1 MTKAIPGAGGIA
13 WKKFSNARRPP
24 ADAPMPTTGN
34 GAALFSGMTAN
45 FVGPISRETHEAL
58 FKPADFA
65 VSPILAARE
74 SGSRRL
80 SLLRVMRT
88 IGAFPIEY
96 VKDTISSATAGL

>member
-34 GAALFSGMTAN
+34 GAALLSGMTAN
-45 FVGPISRETHEAL
+45 FVGPVSRETHEAYS
-58 FKPADFA
+58 
-65 VSPILAARE
+65 SPRFCSVANAARE

-96 VKDTISSATAGL
+96 VKDTIPSATAGM